1 MSGILFD
8 AVSLNGRPSG
18 TRSRLVRLVPELAR
32 RGHAVT
38 VAHGP
43 LLDAGAKSALQ
54 PAILREVS
62 PLPGPGPARRLA
74 LQRLTY
80 LRLLRDVSV
89 EAVSAE
95 TFPMPEVPG
104 LLALVHDLRFQNFR
118 FPYGKFFDHL
128 LRDAC
133 KRSRRIQTDTV
144 AVAQELV
151 HHLGIERDRIDVVP
165 IAVLVPDLIE
175 LSPPELPEPY
185 VLVVSH
191 DDPHKDLSLAGT
203 VAAGLADKSISV
215 VRTGRPRAPAY
226 QRASRRSQSLPV
238 NDDANQPGVSIR
250 HLGIVS
256 DDRRDALL
264 HHAVAVLVPSRL
276 EGFGLVPLEALAV
289 GASVVASDIPA
300 HREVLGDAVKFFP
313 PGDAKAALAK
323 ILEAA
328 GASDLERS
336 EQIAHGQ
343 ARAAV
348 FSPARAADAFEA
360 SLHNAGLVN

>member
-1 MSGILFD
+1 
-8 AVSLNGRPSG
+8 
-18 TRSRLVRLVPELAR
+18 
-32 RGHAVT
+32 
-38 VAHGP
+38 
-43 LLDAGAKSALQ
+43 
-54 PAILREVS
+54 
-62 PLPGPGPARRLA
+62 
-74 LQRLTY
+74 
-80 LRLLRDVSV
+80 
-89 EAVSAE
+89 
-95 TFPMPEVPG
+95 MPEVPG